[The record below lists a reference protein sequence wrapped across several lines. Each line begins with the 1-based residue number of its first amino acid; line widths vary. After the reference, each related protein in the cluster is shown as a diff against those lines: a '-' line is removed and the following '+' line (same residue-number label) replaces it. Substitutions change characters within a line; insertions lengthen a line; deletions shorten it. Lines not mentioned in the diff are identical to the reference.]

1 MYLKERKY
9 TPIHADTAFPLDV
22 RLISSSENALTEAV
36 SDKTFHQDL
45 YYLLHIV
52 PIHLKPLRDR
62 KEDLSA
68 FISNLFK
75 SVFNYL

>member
-1 MYLKERKY
+1 MQ
-9 TPIHADTAFPLDV
+9 TTVFPLDV

-45 YYLLHIV
+45 YYMLHIV

-68 FISNLFK
+68 LISI
-75 SVFNYL
+75 YLNQFSTTHTTT